1 MTKGKRRSRRDEVV
15 VTLRDEETVR
25 RFADARALLKQY
37 LVHTREILNGK
48 DFLFLGP
55 KTELHE
61 ALRFLV
67 EVEHR
72 GKRFLHI
79 DFAQV
84 DEYFLLRVIGSGV
97 DQQALSR
104 YFG

>member
-1 MTKGKRRSRRDEVV
+1 MTRGRRRSRRDEVV
-15 VTLRDEETVR
+15 VTPRDEETVR
-25 RFADARALLKQY
+25 RLTEVRALLKRY

-55 KTELHE
+55 KDVLHE

-72 GKRFLHI
+72 GNRFIHV

-97 DQQALSR
+97 DQQALSG
-104 YFG
+104 YFE